1 MACCALAAFILS
13 QIILGIDT
21 LRLRLGLSA
30 PGPEDAN
37 PNATWRLGDAPRTA
51 LPRRGLRPFALPF
64 TAAAIALGLVIG
76 ALWFEGGHVHPQAF
90 SSVEAW
96 CRSTAPFLVADANP

>member
-13 QIILGIDT
+13 QIILVIDT

-30 PGPEDAN
+30 LGPEAAN
-37 PNATWRLGDAPRTA
+37 PNATWRLGDAPRA
-51 LPRRGLRPFALPF
+51 APARLGLASFALPF
-64 TAAAIALGLVIG
+64 TAAAIALGLGIG
-76 ALWFEGGHVHPQAF
+76 AVWFEGSHAHPHAF

-96 CRSTAPFLVADANP
+96 CRSNASFLVADAKP